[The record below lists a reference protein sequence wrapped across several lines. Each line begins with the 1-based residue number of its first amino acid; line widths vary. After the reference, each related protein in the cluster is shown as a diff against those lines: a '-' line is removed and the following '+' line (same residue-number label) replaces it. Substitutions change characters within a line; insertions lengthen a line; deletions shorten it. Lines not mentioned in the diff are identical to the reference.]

1 MSKYRIKMN
10 GKTYD
15 MEIELVDEKAETQAT
30 RERVIPSVT
39 YNNNK
44 DSVVRVIGPEAEKQT
59 LNNDNEIFSP
69 MPGLIIRI
77 MAKAGDVV
85 TVEEPVLVLEA
96 MKMENEICAQKSGK
110 IKAVHV
116 TEGQTVA
123 GNALLFEME
132 PED

>member
-15 MEIELVDEKAETQAT
+15 MEIELIDEKADTKAS
-30 RERVIPSVT
+30 REIVIPSVT
-39 YNNNK
+39 YKNNT
-44 DSVVRVIGPEAEKQT
+44 DSVVRLIGPETERQT
-59 LNNDNEIFSP
+59 LNNDNEVFSP

-77 MAKAGDVV
+77 MAQAGDMV
-85 TVEEPVLVLEA
+85 TAGKPVLVLEA

-110 IKAVHV
+110 IKAIHV

-123 GNALLFEME
+123 GNALLFEIE
-132 PED
+132 PEG

>member
-10 GKTYD
+10 GKTYE
-15 MEIELVDEKAETQAT
+15 MEIELVDEKAETKST
-30 RERVIPSVT
+30 RGLDILNVT
-39 YNNNK
+39 YK
-44 DSVVRVIGPEAEKQT
+44 QTTDSVVRVISPEAERQT
-59 LNNDNEIFSP
+59 ISNDNKVFSP
-69 MPGLIIRI
+69 MPGAIIRI
-77 MAKAGDVV
+77 MAQAGDLVV
-85 TVEEPVLVLEA
+85 AGDPVLVLEA

-132 PED
+132 PEG